1 LLWALFESVT
11 FHNHG
16 VFGRFSKNL
25 SQPRCACSAV
35 GSEDVGAQP
44 PAVRERRH
52 EMDQF
57 TPVDTMDAS
66 NYLRAAITP
75 SGTGSVGN
83 LHFLMPV
90 TGFENKVSR

>member
-1 LLWALFESVT
+1 
-11 FHNHG
+11 
-16 VFGRFSKNL
+16 
-25 SQPRCACSAV
+25 
-35 GSEDVGAQP
+35 
-44 PAVRERRH
+44 
-52 EMDQF
+52 MDQF